1 MFVSCKAACRDDG
14 AAAAN
19 TAALGLPTSQRHPP
33 TLPAAYH
40 CYLGLVYKTD
50 DTPLCQF
57 YGQEGSQSRTER
69 APCLFLSMMPHT
81 SDAL

>member
-14 AAAAN
+14 AATAN

-50 DTPLCQF
+50 DTLLF
-57 YGQEGSQSRTER
+57 VSSMGKRGVR
-69 APCLFLSMMPHT
+69 AELREHHAS
-81 SDAL
+81 SSA